1 MTSREIQAL
10 RKRYAEHRDALARL
24 AADAPTERLAQGY
37 ARLRAE
43 IDGAIAKI
51 DEIERGGSPSPAS
64 PTPYIPA
71 PMEPITRPHPAA
83 PELQVDQELLRP
95 ETGTMYE
102 EPPQRRPIPPAV
114 IVVALLALL
123 ALLGFFAWRYTGG
136 QDGPTIVEEAGSEPA
151 AAPTTTAEPA
161 PVIARAEVLSAVP
174 AAFDY
179 GVVRKGTRKSQRFS
193 LTNNS
198 AAPLNISVS
207 RSQCRCLW
215 FDHPKTI
222 PANGKAT
229 LTVTIDGGR
238 VAAGAVSEVV
248 EITSAGN
255 VDVNTAI
262 DLRATVE

>member
-10 RKRYAEHRDALARL
+10 RRRYAEHRDALARL

-43 IDGAIAKI
+43 IDAAIAKI
-51 DEIERGGSPSPAS
+51 DEIERGAPSAAS

-71 PMEPITRPHPAA
+71 PIEPITQPHRAA

-95 ETGTMYE
+95 EPETMYE
-102 EPPQRRPIPPAV
+102 EPTPRRPIPPVV

-136 QDGPTIVEEAGSEPA
+136 QDGPTIVEETGTSPA
-151 AAPTTTAEPA
+151 AASTTAPEPT
-161 PVIARAEVLSAVP
+161 PVIARAEVLSAAP

-198 AAPLNISVS
+198 AAPLNITVS

-215 FDHPKTI
+215 FDHPKTV

-238 VAAGAVSEVV
+238 AAAGAISEVV